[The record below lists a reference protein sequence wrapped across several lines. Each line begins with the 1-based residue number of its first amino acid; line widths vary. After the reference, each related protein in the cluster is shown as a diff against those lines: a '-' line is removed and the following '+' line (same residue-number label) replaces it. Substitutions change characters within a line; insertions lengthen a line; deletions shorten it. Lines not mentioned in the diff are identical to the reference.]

1 MNLFLAFAGA
11 YLVGSLPTGWILV
24 RLFKGVD
31 IRRFGSGN
39 IGMTNVWRVAGAP
52 LALATLFLDASK
64 GWLCAGFLPA
74 WISAGRA
81 GAVGCAAA
89 VLIGNIFSIFLKG
102 KGGKGV
108 GVAAGVFLTLLPKAT
123 AAALLVFLL
132 VLFMKKIVSLASL
145 SAAAALA
152 LFSFVFYGVRVDAFF
167 AAAVVLLVFWTH
179 RKNIERLRAGTE
191 PRLGRRASREEK
203 R

>member
-1 MNLFLAFAGA
+1 MNFFLALAGA
-11 YLVGSLPTGWILV
+11 YLIGSIPTGWILV
-24 RLFKGVD
+24 RLFRGMD

-64 GWLCAGFLPA
+64 GWLCAGLFPA
-74 WISAGRA
+74 WVSVGRG
-81 GAVGCAAA
+81 GAVACAAA
-89 VLIGNIFSIFLKG
+89 VLIGNVFSIFLKG

-108 GVAAGVFLTLLPKAT
+108 GVGAGVFLTLLPKAT
-123 AAALLVFLL
+123 LAALFAFVL

-152 LFSFVFYGVRVDAFF
+152 LFSFTFYGARVDAFF
-167 AAAVVLLVFWTH
+167 AASVAVLVFWTH

-191 PRLGRRASREEK
+191 PRLDRQASQEK
-203 R
+203 KR